1 MSNQKITNLSDKT
14 DSNDAINFKQLS
26 SLEDKVRAFDDKYL
40 KREVNMV
47 GGIAVGCANMNLL
60 QELNVALSPDL
71 SSAVN
76 LSQLNNYNT
85 FNSLVDFNKN
95 KINNL

>member
-47 GGIAVGCANMNLL
+47 GGIAVGYANMNLL